1 LIVLTIA
8 FVVVLFSLKT
18 SSTFK
23 NKVPDTGLSGG
34 LAYDKTIVKDL
45 VNRDSDGDGMLDWE
59 EGLWGTSPEKKD
71 TNDDGVP
78 DNVEIAKLKTELGQ
92 NQNEDVIQNEENLT
106 QTDKFSRELIATMA
120 ALNQTGEMDQA
131 TIDKLGTSLAL
142 QIENSPTKK
151 IYTLGEM
158 KITNDN
164 SVQAIQKYT
173 ANMDMLE
180 KKYPMNGNATAVLQE
195 SLTLDGD
202 IDGSVLYKLDPI
214 TQQMENI
221 IKEMTKIEV
230 PQKIASLHLG
240 LTNAMQKIMENLRDI
255 QLLDSDAIVALSA
268 ISQYEDNTTALEAS
282 VNNLRNATEKIE

>member
-1 LIVLTIA
+1 MGE
-8 FVVVLFSLKT
+8 S
-18 SSTFK
+18 
-23 NKVPDTGLSGG
+23 GLSGG
-34 LAYDKTIVKDL
+34 LAYDTTILEDLMNKDT
-45 VNRDSDGDGMLDWE
+45 DGDGLLDWE
-59 EGLWGTSPEKKD
+59 EGLWGTSPDKKD

-78 DNVEIAKLKTELGQ
+78 DNTEIAKLKTELRQ
-92 NQNEDVIQNEENLT
+92 NTGGDVSVIQNEENLT

-151 IYTLGEM
+151 IYTLGEI
-158 KITNDN
+158 KIKKEN
-164 SVQAIQKYT
+164 SIKAIQKYT

-195 SLTLDGD
+195 SLTPDGD